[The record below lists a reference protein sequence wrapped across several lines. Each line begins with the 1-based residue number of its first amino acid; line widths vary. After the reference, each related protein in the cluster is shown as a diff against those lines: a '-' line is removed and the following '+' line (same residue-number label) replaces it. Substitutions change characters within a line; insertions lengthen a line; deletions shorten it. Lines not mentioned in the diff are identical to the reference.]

1 MHKFVHWLLAC
12 WMNSDATS
20 HFSGILLYRW
30 QDNYFVCKR
39 IKHFALRLLL
49 AALMLESSNI
59 VTFLNLMRK
68 KVLRRSRGSK
78 FVNKWMKWMHLTYN
92 SNNFFLLK
100 PLFHQMPDNFPK
112 NMKIRPSFSTFSPV
126 GASAN
131 WKFCNAI
138 DLVYFWENLMENW
151 IVL

>member
-1 MHKFVHWLLAC
+1 
-12 WMNSDATS
+12 MNSDATS

-78 FVNKWMKWMHLTYN
+78 FVNK
-92 SNNFFLLK
+92 
-100 PLFHQMPDNFPK
+100 
-112 NMKIRPSFSTFSPV
+112 
-126 GASAN
+126 
-131 WKFCNAI
+131 
-138 DLVYFWENLMENW
+138 
-151 IVL
+151 